1 MTPVTVL
8 MKKTTVVVEMDR
20 SGVTNT
26 VIRYETPDHTNTTY
40 LYRESQYYCRL
51 NPSSKWGDN
60 TVKSYEENHC
70 CGGYGQVRSDKH
82 SSDMRPL
89 ITLTRLISPSTTSGS
104 FPPASYEE
112 NHCCGGNG
120 QVRSDK
126 HGHQI

>member
-26 VIRYETPDHTNTTY
+26 VIRYETLDHTNRIY
-40 LYRESQYYCRL
+40 LYRESQYY
-51 NPSSKWGDN
+51 S
-60 TVKSYEENHC
+60 
-70 CGGYGQVRSDKH
+70 
-82 SSDMRPL
+82 
-89 ITLTRLISPSTTSGS
+89 RLISFREWGDDTVI
-104 FPPASYEE
+104 SYEE

-126 HGHQI
+126 HGHKI